1 MACAICII
9 PKYDREMIL
18 FELQNSTN
26 IDFDQYFMHFF
37 AKTSCAEFCSRKVR
51 VTNLWSA
58 VLRDGSYDFYNSEIC
73 WRDGIDCPPK
83 YHKCTIRSSSRRNKC
98 TRRSLIFVILVS
110 WRFLS
115 NLIQNRVYE
124 QSDHS
129 GDDSGVLRHQ
139 KVIRGYPGMISE
151 GYNSNSKPILPLK

>member
-1 MACAICII
+1 MARAICII
-9 PKYDREMIL
+9 PKYDGEMIL
-18 FELQNSTN
+18 FGGQNSTN
-26 IDFDQYFMHFF
+26 IDFDQYSMHFF
-37 AKTSCAEFCSRKVR
+37 VETSCAEFCSRKVR

-73 WRDGIDCPPK
+73 WRDGIDWAPK

-98 TRRSLIFVILVS
+98 TRWTLIFVILMS

-124 QSDHS
+124 QSEHS
-129 GDDSGVLRHQ
+129 GCDSGVLRHQ
-139 KVIRGYPGMISE
+139 SPTRGYPRMISE
-151 GYNSNSKPILPLK
+151 GYNSNSKPILPLM